1 MGAHFLPF
9 GTGLLG
15 AHALAAA
22 WRGAFGDRTRA
33 VRLLGGATAAACV
46 LAAAYL
52 ALERGELRGA
62 PLLSGFGL

>member
-1 MGAHFLPF
+1 MGAHFLTF
-9 GTGLLG
+9 GTGLVG

-22 WRGAFGDRTRA
+22 WRGGFGDRARA

-62 PLLSGFGL
+62 PLLAGFGL